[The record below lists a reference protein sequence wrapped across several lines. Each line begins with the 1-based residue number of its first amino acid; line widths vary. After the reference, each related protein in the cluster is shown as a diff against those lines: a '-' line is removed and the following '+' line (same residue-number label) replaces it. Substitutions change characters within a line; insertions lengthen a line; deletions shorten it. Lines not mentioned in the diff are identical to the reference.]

1 MISRRQKELYTK
13 FLSLDLMAER
23 TMPVCFTKEQLKLI
37 EKYAKSRGM
46 VNLSQAVEDVIKNSE

>member
-1 MISRRQKELYTK
+1 
-13 FLSLDLMAER
+13 MAER